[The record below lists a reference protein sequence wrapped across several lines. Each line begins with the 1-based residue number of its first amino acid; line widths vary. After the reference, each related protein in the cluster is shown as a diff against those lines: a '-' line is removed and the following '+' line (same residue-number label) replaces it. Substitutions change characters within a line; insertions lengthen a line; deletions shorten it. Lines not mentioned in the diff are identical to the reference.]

1 MTTESTASELRKTG
15 VSAIGDVRRRT
26 RSANQIFDSAR
37 VHRVAVVRR
46 PGGWEMVETPE
57 LRQAKAEIK
66 GFNVPLALR
75 GGRAS
80 CCLTQ

>member
-15 VSAIGDVRRRT
+15 ISVIGDVRWGT

-37 VHRVAVVRR
+37 VHQVAVVRR
-46 PGGWEMVETPE
+46 HGSWEMVETPE

-66 GFNVPLALR
+66 GLNVPLALR

-80 CCLTQ
+80 CYFTQ